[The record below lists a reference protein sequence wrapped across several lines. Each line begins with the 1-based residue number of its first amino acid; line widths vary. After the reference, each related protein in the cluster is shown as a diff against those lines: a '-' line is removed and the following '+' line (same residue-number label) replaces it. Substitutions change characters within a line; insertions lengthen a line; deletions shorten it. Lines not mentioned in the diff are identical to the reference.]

1 MFNENEHGE
10 CKMARNFDT
19 TPKVCQRID
28 FVAKDG
34 SFRGRVSGPIAT
46 PPQLRICARYRRH
59 PSMSRAVAVGRDFAV
74 SANDATNHE
83 CVRA

>member
-46 PPQLRICARYRRH
+46 PP
-59 PSMSRAVAVGRDFAV
+59 
-74 SANDATNHE
+74 
-83 CVRA
+83 